1 MAAMEEALFSVFLAT
16 GRAPPPRTAAL
27 SPINSAESLR
37 AFKAAARD
45 HSRAQLNS
53 PHGSRLEDET
63 SVSASA
69 SRSRLERSLV
79 LALDLLFATHDAGA
93 RAYTHTAST
102 PHKYRLDVSRFTPQK
117 PTTPS
122 ELLQGTPSR

>member
-1 MAAMEEALFSVFLAT
+1 MEEALFSVFLAT

-79 LALDLLFATHDAGA
+79 LALDLFFAIHDAGA
-93 RAYTHTAST
+93 RAYTHTDT
-102 PHKYRLDVSRFTPQK
+102 DRQTHRQTDRQTDTHTHTHTHRCFRRKF
-117 PTTPS
+117 
-122 ELLQGTPSR
+122 